1 MFLFLLQSIYSTRNE
16 SEVNEESG
24 QSEEVEIDTE
34 VLEEK
39 SVQDD
44 EVLESE
50 TEDQYEAHERVVK
63 TEKDISDAD

>member
-1 MFLFLLQSIYSTRNE
+1 MKCFLFLLQCIYSTRNE
-16 SEVNEESG
+16 SEVNELCI

-39 SVQDD
+39 SVHDD

-50 TEDQYEAHERVVK
+50 TEDQYEAHKRVV
-63 TEKDISDAD
+63 IG

>member
-16 SEVNEESG
+16 SEVNEESS